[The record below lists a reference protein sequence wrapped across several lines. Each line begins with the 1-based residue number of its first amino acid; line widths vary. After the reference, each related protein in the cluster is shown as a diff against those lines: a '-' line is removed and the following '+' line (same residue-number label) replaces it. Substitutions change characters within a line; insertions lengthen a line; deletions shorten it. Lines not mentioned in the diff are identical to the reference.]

1 VIVGLAALAV
11 VGVEIIRRQAA
22 RKFPQDNSS

>member
-11 VGVEIIRRQAA
+11 AGVEIIRRQAA
-22 RKFPQDNSS
+22 RELPQDNSS

>member
-22 RKFPQDNSS
+22 RESPQDNSS